1 MTEMVRPPHG
11 TLLRVATVAVVVGLG
26 TSTLTLAA
34 AETGDPAAHVP
45 PSRRDR
51 PAVLSVPDVRR
62 QAFVFAKGI
71 LADAGFAWRV
81 EGSVHGYAANVVRRQ
96 DPAPETVVLDTGA
109 PTVVLELAPAGDGE
123 EQGFPEDVSPYAGT
137 RAVQVSADESAVPD
151 ARSPRRH
158 GGGETRVR
166 PSSKHSVGSSRR
178 QTRKPDFHVE
188 GAPEEPQ
195 DELALPDRA
204 RRLAA
209 RLDAA
214 PRPTPELVRFWL
226 YQHAW
231 VVTGARFGW
240 SDGAAAL
247 RILIAFDR
255 RLQERW
261 AFGARSEALAQRA
274 LREVLAKAG

>member
-11 TLLRVATVAVVVGLG
+11 TLLRVATVAVVVALG

-34 AETGDPAAHVP
+34 AETGDTTARVP
-45 PSRRDR
+45 PTRRDGL
-51 PAVLSVPDVRR
+51 AVLSVPDVRR

-81 EGSVHGYAANVVRRQ
+81 EGSVRGYAANLVRRQ
-96 DPAPETVVLDTGA
+96 DPAPDTVVLDTGA
-109 PTVVLELAPAGDGE
+109 PTVVLELVPAGDEE

-137 RAVQVSADESAVPD
+137 RVVDVSGDESEVHG
-151 ARSPRRH
+151 ARSSRPHTRA
-158 GGGETRVR
+158 ETHVG
-166 PSSKHSVGSSRR
+166 PSSEHRARSTRG
-178 QTRKPDFHVE
+178 QTRTPEFHVE
-188 GAPEEPQ
+188 GAPSEPG
-195 DELALPDRA
+195 DEVALPIRA

-209 RLDAA
+209 RVDAA

-247 RILIAFDR
+247 RILIAVDR

-261 AFGARSEALAQRA
+261 GFGARSEVLAQRA